1 MQQQLTSDEDQVKN
15 PTIEQQ
21 WKLEDEGY
29 KYQKLWKTRHESYA
43 LLSFHYFCKN
53 IFVYCCKV

>member
-29 KYQKLWKTRHESYA
+29 KYQKL
-43 LLSFHYFCKN
+43 
-53 IFVYCCKV
+53 